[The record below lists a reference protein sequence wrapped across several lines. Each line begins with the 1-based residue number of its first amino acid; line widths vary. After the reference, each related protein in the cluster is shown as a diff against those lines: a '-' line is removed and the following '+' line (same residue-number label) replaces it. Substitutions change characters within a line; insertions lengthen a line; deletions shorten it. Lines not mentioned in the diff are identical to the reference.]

1 VEDVAG
7 GVQQSPID
15 EPQANMAW
23 NRQCEIYL
31 VDLLSAMSRALGNHF
46 TTEELKRGVYYPKAK
61 VELEQAQLGVLHGAR
76 AMLEGKTQLQM
87 RVVEF
92 PSDPTIAK
100 AQAALLQNMSKSYT
114 ENGEL
119 RVRISDEGRG
129 PDNPS

>member
-1 VEDVAG
+1 
-7 GVQQSPID
+7 
-15 EPQANMAW
+15 
-23 NRQCEIYL
+23 
-31 VDLLSAMSRALGNHF
+31 
-46 TTEELKRGVYYPKAK
+46 
-61 VELEQAQLGVLHGAR
+61 
-76 AMLEGKTQLQM
+76 MLEGKTQLQM